1 VKVIISAALALALG
15 ACALPQTTVRTGAA
29 QPGLIVEGAPADA
42 ILYVDG
48 LSMGAAGQFDGKP
61 RVLAVLEGVHT
72 LEIQQGSA
80 VIFHDKALF
89 SSGETHPIKLIP
101 RAAQ

>member
-1 VKVIISAALALALG
+1 
-15 ACALPQTTVRTGAA
+15 
-29 QPGLIVEGAPADA
+29 
-42 ILYVDG
+42 
-48 LSMGAAGQFDGKP
+48 MGAAGQFDGKP

-89 SSGETHPIKLIP
+89 SSGETHPIKLVP